1 MFKLEIV
8 GNTYYI
14 IHIETDVALELG
26 AITGN
31 EDDILELYNEKPMTS
46 DEVYSMMYDDE
57 YDDD

>member
-14 IHIETDVALELG
+14 IHIETNVTLELG

-46 DEVYSMMYDDE
+46 DEVYSMMYDD
-57 YDDD
+57 D